1 MMVTTMNKHFTCFE
15 RRDEKADDAYF
26 GADKR
31 AASRELDSVV
41 ANFLANGGEIKRF
54 KPGVSGYVLLSPAEK
69 KRRYARVRFN
79 RGVRW

>member
-1 MMVTTMNKHFTCFE
+1 MSKAFNGFE

-31 AASRELDSVV
+31 ALSRELGSMIAD
-41 ANFLANGGEIKRF
+41 FLANGGKINRF
-54 KPGVSGYVLLSPAEK
+54 KPGVTGYDLLSPAEK
-69 KRRYARVRFN
+69 KKRYSRIRFD